1 MLWRYIDY
9 GIGVIVDGCSGTPSG
24 VTPDAPRARVACHPS
39 SHVTAGGHRG
49 RVAALLR
56 HDMTWRITVK
66 GKVAVW
72 ADR

>member
-24 VTPDAPRARVACHPS
+24 VTPDAPRARLVSPFVT
-39 SHVTAGGHRG
+39 VTAGGHRG